1 MPSPSGWPSRSA
13 TRSVEGMAVARS
25 ADRGDDGAVNTQR
38 NDVQLGELPP
48 ADEAEPTE
56 PADARDATE
65 TGASTGS
72 RFAPPTGAA
81 LPPDPEAYDSE
92 RSAHA
97 RARGLAAPYIAG
109 GRDPEPEA
117 GRREERFYLRLL
129 LAMVGLIVLGGFA
142 LGIISSLLGL
152 SGLVGQ

>member
-1 MPSPSGWPSRSA
+1 
-13 TRSVEGMAVARS
+13 MAIARS
-25 ADRGDDGAVNTQR
+25 SDRGDDGAVNMQR
-38 NDVQLGELPP
+38 DDVQLGGLPP

-56 PADARDATE
+56 PTNTRDATE
-65 TGASTGS
+65 TGPSTGD
-72 RFAPPTGAA
+72 RFAPATVAA

-117 GRREERFYLRLL
+117 GRREERFYGRLL

>member
-1 MPSPSGWPSRSA
+1 M
-13 TRSVEGMAVARS
+13 RSVEGMAVARS

-38 NDVQLGELPP
+38 DDVQLGELPP
-48 ADEAEPTE
+48 ADAAKPTQL
-56 PADARDATE
+56 PV
-65 TGASTGS
+65 
-72 RFAPPTGAA
+72 AA
-81 LPPDPEAYDSE
+81 LPPDPDAYDSE
-92 RSAHA
+92 RNAHA

-117 GRREERFYLRLL
+117 GRREERFYGRLL

-142 LGIISSLLGL
+142 LGVISSLLGL

>member
-1 MPSPSGWPSRSA
+1 M
-13 TRSVEGMAVARS
+13 RSVEGMAVARS

-38 NDVQLGELPP
+38 DDVQLGGPPP

-56 PADARDATE
+56 PTDATE
-65 TGASTGS
+65 SGASQGGQL
-72 RFAPPTGAA
+72 APSTVAA

-97 RARGLAAPYIAG
+97 RARGLAAPYIGG

-117 GRREERFYLRLL
+117 GRREERFYGRLL

-142 LGIISSLLGL
+142 FGIISSLLGL